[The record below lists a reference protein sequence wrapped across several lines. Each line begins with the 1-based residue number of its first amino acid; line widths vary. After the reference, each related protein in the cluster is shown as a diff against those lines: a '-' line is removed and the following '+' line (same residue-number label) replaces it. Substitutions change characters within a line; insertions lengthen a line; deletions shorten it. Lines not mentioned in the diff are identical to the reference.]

1 MSALS
6 EALKRSQDASLLVLE
21 KSYLRGAFEDDGDFL
36 EECQSIGC
44 TDASDLALYLNSMR
58 LRYRY
63 GAEPTQAEAPKPATK
78 AASEGQWK
86 FIRDLADRAQTV
98 APDGPLTAEQASTVI
113 DQLKAGTY
121 NPDEWTVPF

>member
-21 KSYLRGAFEDDGDFL
+21 KSYLRGAFEDDGDFV

-63 GAEPTQAEAPKPATK
+63 GAEPTQAEATKPTTKPATQAQWGLARIIANERGYVLPDETITSAEMSK
-78 AASEGQWK
+78 A
-86 FIRDLADRAQTV
+86 
-98 APDGPLTAEQASTVI
+98 I
-113 DQLKAGTY
+113 DAMKAGTY
-121 NPDEWTVPF
+121 NADDYSVPF

>member
-6 EALKRSQDASLLVLE
+6 EALAQAQRQTISALSKAYIAGRIDGDDL
-21 KSYLRGAFEDDGDFL
+21 LRGLDESGSTDRVDQEHLIVCLNLLREHGQEAP
-36 EECQSIGC
+36 QSAPAEKL
-44 TDASDLALYLNSMR
+44 ASD
-58 LRYRY
+58 
-63 GAEPTQAEAPKPATK
+63 
-78 AASEGQWK
+78 GQWK

-98 APDGPLTAEQASTVI
+98 APDGPLTAEQASKVI